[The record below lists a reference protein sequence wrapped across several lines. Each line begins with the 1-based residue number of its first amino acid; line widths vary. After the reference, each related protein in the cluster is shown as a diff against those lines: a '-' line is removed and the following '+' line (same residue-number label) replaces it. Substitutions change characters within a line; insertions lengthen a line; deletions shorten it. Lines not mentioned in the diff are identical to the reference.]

1 VLPSVMHSGGCSPT
15 LKFAEKQRMERWQLK
30 KAQEL
35 RPDLIVL
42 DRSKPVMNGFDAARV
57 LKRLMPTVPLIMFSA
72 FGDGSVRY

>member
-1 VLPSVMHSGGCSPT
+1 
-15 LKFAEKQRMERWQLK
+15 MERWQLK

-42 DRSKPVMNGFDAARV
+42 NLSKPVMNGFDAARV